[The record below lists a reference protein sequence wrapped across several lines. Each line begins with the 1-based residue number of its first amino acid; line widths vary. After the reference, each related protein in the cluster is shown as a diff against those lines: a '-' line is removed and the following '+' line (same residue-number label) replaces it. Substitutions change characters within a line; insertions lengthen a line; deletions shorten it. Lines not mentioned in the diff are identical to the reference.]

1 MQTLRGVH
9 LKFKSNAYKKQCLFM
24 LCPIYFECICISLAH
39 ASRETMDSA
48 FSYLTLQ
55 YLLAVD
61 RYIMLLLLLLPWG
74 ADVI

>member
-1 MQTLRGVH
+1 
-9 LKFKSNAYKKQCLFM
+9 M